1 MGRYGIPVISW
12 PGRGGKSQTLRESL
26 MRWRVKARGLPGFLS
41 ALALAG
47 PLSAQEV
54 IELPALDSFMVGA
67 FLPGYSVG
75 TSTGGDWDTF
85 GEIGDV
91 AFDAAGNLYIFDTQ
105 ALRVSVVD
113 PTGGL
118 VRQFGGPGEGPGEFA
133 PDFGAMLRMAVL
145 PDGRAVIYTWNRGAF
160 VVFGANGDYER
171 MVRIEGGSRTSFMGL
186 QALPGTDA
194 MLATGPVLRPSMT
207 TPPDVRRRAGNSRTF
222 RAIERFGLDGFLATV
237 DTVVDAWNPPGEPAG
252 FAPQLV
258 SGALPDGG
266 IAYSDSSAYAIK
278 IVSSSGDPVR
288 ILTRPIRP
296 DAVTDRDKALFIEW
310 RFELERAFE
319 SDLVRLGG
327 DYADVAKEMSDRN
340 RRRAESMVFYHEIP
354 VVRDLKTSWSGN
366 IWVQRRS
373 NELAGV
379 GDIDI
384 LTPDG
389 RYLGTYPPAA
399 IAMPAA
405 FGPDGL
411 IALVERD
418 ELDVQTVVVRQLPAR
433 LR

>member
-1 MGRYGIPVISW
+1 
-12 PGRGGKSQTLRESL
+12 
-26 MRWRVKARGLPGFLS
+26 MRWRVKASGLPGF
-41 ALALAG
+41 ALAIAPAG
-47 PLSAQEV
+47 PLFAQEV
-54 IELPALDSFMVGA
+54 IELPAQDSFMVGA
-67 FLPGYSVG
+67 FVEQYRVGSVLDG
-75 TSTGGDWDTF
+75 SWDTF

-105 ALRVSVVD
+105 ALRVSVVNR
-113 PTGGL
+113 TGAL
-118 VRQFGGPGEGPGEFA
+118 VRQFGQRGEGPGEFEA
-133 PDFGAMLRMAVL
+133 DFGEMLRMAVL

-160 VVFGANGDYER
+160 VGFGADGEYER
-171 MVRIEGGSRTSFMGL
+171 TVRIDGGSRTTFMGL

-194 MLATGPVLRPSMT
+194 VLATSPVLRPST
-207 TPPDVRRRAGNSRTF
+207 TAPPDVRRRTGNSRTF
-222 RAIERFGLDGFLATV
+222 RAIERFGLDGFFSTV
-237 DTVVDAWNPPGEPAG
+237 DTEVEAGNPPGEPAG

-258 SGALPDGG
+258 SGALPGGG

-278 IVSSSGDPVR
+278 IVSGAGNLVR

-296 DAVTDRDKALFIEW
+296 DPVTERDKALFIDW
-310 RFELERAFE
+310 QFQLERSFQR
-319 SDLVRLGG
+319 DLARLGG
-327 DYADVAKEMSDRN
+327 DYADIAKEMSARN

-354 VVRDLKTSWSGN
+354 VVRTLRTSWSGN

-373 NELAGV
+373 NELASV
-379 GDIDI
+379 GNMDI

-389 RYLGTYPPAA
+389 RYLGTYSPSATS
-399 IAMPAA
+399 MPAA

-418 ELDVQTVVVRQLPAR
+418 ELDVPTVVVKQLPAR

>member
-1 MGRYGIPVISW
+1 MEDTGSRQGRMAGH
-12 PGRGGKSQTLRESL
+12 GREKPTIRESL
-26 MRWRVKARGLPGFLS
+26 MRWRAKACGLPGF
-41 ALALAG
+41 ALVIAPACPLA
-47 PLSAQEV
+47 AQEV
-54 IELPALDSFMVGA
+54 IELPARDSFMVGA
-67 FLPGYSVG
+67 FLPGYRVGSVLDG
-75 TSTGGDWDTF
+75 SWDTF

-113 PTGGL
+113 RAGGL
-118 VRQFGGPGEGPGEFA
+118 VRQFGQRGEGPGEFE
-133 PDFGAMLRMAVL
+133 PDFGEMLRMAVL

-160 VVFGANGDYER
+160 VVFGTDGEYER
-171 MVRIEGGSRTSFMGL
+171 TVRIEGGSRTTFMGL
-186 QALPGTDA
+186 QALPGSDA
-194 MLATGPVLRPSMT
+194 VLATSPVLRPST
-207 TPPDVRRRAGNSRTF
+207 ALPADVRRRAGSGPTL

-237 DTVVDAWNPPGEPAG
+237 DTVVAAWSPPGDPDG

-258 SGALPDGG
+258 SGILPDGG

-278 IVSSSGDPVR
+278 IVSGAGDPVR

-296 DAVTDRDKALFIEW
+296 DPVTERDRALFIDW
-310 RFELERAFE
+310 RIQYERSFER
-319 SDLVRLGG
+319 DLARLGG
-327 DYADVAKEMSDRN
+327 DYADIAKEMADRN
-340 RRRAESMVFYHEIP
+340 RRRAESTVFYHEIP
-354 VVRDLKTSWSGN
+354 VVRDLRTAWSGN

-373 NELAGV
+373 TELASV
-379 GDIDI
+379 GNIDI

-399 IAMPAA
+399 TVMPSA

-418 ELDVQTVVVRQLPAR
+418 ELDVQTVVVKRLPAR

>member
-1 MGRYGIPVISW
+1 
-12 PGRGGKSQTLRESL
+12 
-26 MRWRVKARGLPGFLS
+26 
-41 ALALAG
+41 
-47 PLSAQEV
+47 
-54 IELPALDSFMVGA
+54 MVGA
-67 FLPGYSVG
+67 FVEQYRVGSVLDG
-75 TSTGGDWDTF
+75 SWDTF

-105 ALRVSVVD
+105 ALRVSVVNR
-113 PTGGL
+113 TGAL
-118 VRQFGGPGEGPGEFA
+118 VRQFGQRGEGPGEFEA
-133 PDFGAMLRMAVL
+133 DFGEMLRMAVL

-160 VVFGANGDYER
+160 VVFGADGEYER
-171 MVRIEGGSRTSFMGL
+171 TVRIDGGSKTTFMGL

-194 MLATGPVLRPSMT
+194 VLATSPVLRPST
-207 TPPDVRRRAGNSRTF
+207 TAPPDVRRRTGNSRTF
-222 RAIERFGLDGFLATV
+222 RAIERFGLDGFFSTV
-237 DTVVDAWNPPGEPAG
+237 DTVVEAWNPPGEPAG

-278 IVSSSGDPVR
+278 IVSGAGNLVR

-296 DAVTDRDKALFIEW
+296 DPVTERDKALFIDW
-310 RFELERAFE
+310 QFQLERSFQR
-319 SDLVRLGG
+319 DLARLGG
-327 DYADVAKEMSDRN
+327 DYADIAKEMSARN

-354 VVRDLKTSWSGN
+354 VVRTLRTSWSGN

-373 NELAGV
+373 NELASV
-379 GDIDI
+379 GNMDI

-389 RYLGTYPPAA
+389 RYLGTYSPSATS
-399 IAMPAA
+399 MPAA

-418 ELDVQTVVVRQLPAR
+418 ELDVPTVVVKQLPAR